1 MAQVKKRWVFLSCI
15 LLGVVGG
22 PLFAWHQATQL
33 PEWYENPTIAG
44 SVIDLNDRTT
54 LHQAEQSVETKLEQ
68 IQPATNGTAEVELNA
83 TDINT
88 LLAAEVARI
97 ADAQNLTS
105 GVKRIKT
112 SVENGKIE
120 SGAVVN
126 LSDLPEGAL
135 NQQQQHLVTK
145 LIETF
150 PALAKRDVYVGIEGT
165 PTVENG
171 QLNLAGTQLRIGNLR
186 FSMADVAS
194 QLGISETTLNEEL
207 IQRLAP
213 ERFGIQDVELAGD
226 RIRIR
231 GTAN

>member
-1 MAQVKKRWVFLSCI
+1 MASIKKRWVFLSCVV
-15 LLGVVGG
+15 LGVLGG

-44 SVIDLNDRTT
+44 NVLDLNDRAS
-54 LHQAEQSVETKLEQ
+54 LQQAEQTVETKLEQ
-68 IQPATNGTAEVELNA
+68 VKSTPSGSTEVELNEA
-83 TDINT
+83 DVNAI
-88 LLAAEVARI
+88 LAAKVASI
-97 ADAQNLTS
+97 ADAQNLST
-105 GVKRIKT
+105 GVKQIKT

-120 SGAVVN
+120 SGAIVN
-126 LSDLPEGAL
+126 LADLPEGAL
-135 NQQQQHLVTK
+135 SQQQQNIVTK
-145 LIETF
+145 LIEAF

-194 QLGISETTLNEEL
+194 QLGVSEETLNEEL
-207 IQRLAP
+207 IRRIAP
-213 ERFGIQDVELAGD
+213 QQVGIQDVELVGD